1 MNASRRSKA
10 RDLFDF
16 SDVAADVFAGQEEAK
31 ASETAAG
38 PISLAYYPELEDR
51 LVRIRDAEGRL
62 RDGWAREFYAP
73 HPEWDRIRSL
83 APMRVPEDVMVLDS
97 LLRATRSPVSPTP
110 EQRTEQAALRDEI
123 VKLSTRVATRRQ
135 IRSWLL
141 DAHARQTRCPLAP
154 TAPRRTMGRAP
165 RRAVRVVRVARVDN
179 DDGDGPPPEPPGRRV
194 SESRDAP

>member
-1 MNASRRSKA
+1 
-10 RDLFDF
+10 
-16 SDVAADVFAGQEEAK
+16 
-31 ASETAAG
+31 
-38 PISLAYYPELEDR
+38 
-51 LVRIRDAEGRL
+51 
-62 RDGWAREFYAP
+62 
-73 HPEWDRIRSL
+73 
-83 APMRVPEDVMVLDS
+83 
-97 LLRATRSPVSPTP
+97 
-110 EQRTEQAALRDEI
+110 